1 MPVRKI
7 IIYFALLFCAAVFS
21 NAALAI
27 NDANT
32 NKVKPLIETDSA
44 SSTPLS
50 FLNKAA
56 QSFSLFGSDPGND
69 LLPAEEAFPFLATVK
84 GSNTVLLQWQ
94 TATGYYLYKDKFS
107 VTIVKPASDKL
118 QLVEINFP
126 AGKEKHD
133 ESFGNSTV
141 YYGDLT
147 LQQKLSRTSTEATE
161 IILTVGFQGCADIG
175 VCYPPMKQTVTLQLP
190 SANSPNANV
199 IPTTDS
205 GNSLSEQDQIAQ
217 SLSSNSIWLTSLSFL
232 GFGLLLAFTP
242 CVFPMIPIL
251 SGIIIGHGDKIT
263 TSKAFM
269 LSLSYVF
276 ASALT
281 YTVFGVLAGLFGSN
295 LQASF
300 QNPWIIGSFSLL
312 FVLLSLS
319 MFGLYQLQLPSG
331 LQSKLS
337 TLNPKSG
344 KSSYINSGIMGALSA
359 LIIGPCV
366 AAPLAGALIYIGQ
379 TGDAI
384 LGGFAL
390 FSLGIGMGIPL
401 VIIGTSAGKFLPKAG
416 NWMEPVKAV
425 FGVLLLAVAIWL
437 LERIIP
443 ATATLLLWA
452 ALFIISAIYLR
463 ATKSI
468 EQLSGWQ
475 KLQKGLGTLL
485 LIYGTVL
492 VLGAASG
499 GTNPMQPLAN
509 LNLGNN
515 PNQQTSTLHFQR
527 IKTLNELKQ
536 VLAQSSDKQQTVML
550 DFYADWCVSCKEMEH
565 FTFTDPSVQLALRNT
580 LLIQVDV
587 TKNNDADRALLSE
600 YGLIGPPAILFFK
613 PGAGEQRSKRV
624 IGFMNAERF
633 NEHLNNTL
641 R

>member
-1 MPVRKI
+1 MFVRKVTI
-7 IIYFALLFCAAVFS
+7 RTVLLLS
-21 NAALAI
+21 LTLLSSTSLAI
-27 NDANT
+27 SDANT
-32 NKVKPLIETDSA
+32 GNVKPLIETDSS
-44 SSTPLS
+44 SSTPLN

-56 QSFSLFGSDPGND
+56 QSFSLFGNDPAD
-69 LLPAEEAFPFLATVK
+69 ELLPAEEAFSFLTTVK
-84 GSNTVLLQWQ
+84 DSNTVLLHWQ
-94 TATGYYLYKDKFS
+94 TAQGYYLYKDKVS
-107 VTIVKPASDKL
+107 VTVVKPLSDDI
-118 QLVEINFP
+118 QLIAISFP

-133 ESFGNSTV
+133 ETFGDSTV
-141 YYGDLT
+141 YYGNLT
-147 LQQKLSRTSTEATE
+147 LQQKLSRTSTEATN
-161 IILTVGFQGCADIG
+161 ITLTIGFQGCADIG

-190 SANSPNANV
+190 NTNSSNLSASST
-199 IPTTDS
+199 IDS
-205 GNSLSEQDQIAQ
+205 GDTLSEQDQIAQ

-263 TSKAFM
+263 TRKAFM
-269 LSLSYVF
+269 LSLSYVI

-312 FVLLSLS
+312 FVALSLS

-331 LQSKLS
+331 LQNKLS
-337 TLNPKSG
+337 QLNPKSG

-359 LIIGPCV
+359 LIVGPCV

-379 TGDAI
+379 TGDAT

-401 VIIGTSAGKFLPKAG
+401 VIIGTSAGKLLPKAG
-416 NWMEPVKAV
+416 HWMEPVKAV

-463 ATKSI
+463 AIKPD

-475 KLQKGLGTLL
+475 KLQKGLGTVF
-485 LIYGTVL
+485 LIYGIVL

-515 PNQQTSTLHFQR
+515 SNQQTSTLHFQR
-527 IKTLNELKQ
+527 IKTLDELKRILVQ
-536 VLAQSSDKQQTVML
+536 TSGNQQTVML

-565 FTFTDPSVQLALRNT
+565 FTFTDSSVQSALRST
-580 LLIQVDV
+580 RLIQVDV
-587 TKNNDADRALLSE
+587 TKNNDNDRTLLKE
-600 YGLIGPPAILFFK
+600 FGLIGPPAILFFK
-613 PGAGEQRSKRV
+613 PEFGEQRSKRV

-633 NEHLNNTL
+633 NKHLQNTL
-641 R
+641 K